1 MQPTTTALLLL
12 GSYLVGCFT
21 FGYYLVICLTG
32 HDIRELASGNVGSRN
47 VGRVLG
53 AKGFILTLA
62 GDAGKG
68 ILAVWLAR
76 HFFIEPWAGH
86 LALIG
91 ATCGHI
97 WPVQLRF
104 RGGKGLATLAGGLAL
119 LQPALFVASL
129 ALCGLLYPLLKGTT
143 RTGLIALALSPL
155 LLIAMAKSGMV
166 TSASG
171 ESALYALLAAIV
183 LFAHRSNIAA
193 ELGAT
198 FTRGN
203 S

>member
-1 MQPTTTALLLL
+1 MHPTTTALLFL
-12 GSYLVGCFT
+12 GSYLIGCCT

-32 HDIRELASGNVGSRN
+32 RDIREMESGNVGSRN

-53 AKGFILTLA
+53 AKGFLLTLT

-68 ILAVWLAR
+68 MLAVWLAR
-76 HFFIEPWAGH
+76 HFFVEPWAGH

-119 LQPALFVASL
+119 LQPALFAATL
-129 ALCGLLYPLLKGTT
+129 ALCALLYPLLRGTT
-143 RTGLIALALSPL
+143 KAGLMALALSPL
-155 LLIAMAKSGMV
+155 LMIAMAKSGMI
-166 TSASG
+166 APAPG
-171 ESALYALLAAIV
+171 ETALFALLATIV
-183 LFAHRSNIAA
+183 LFAHRSNIVAA
-193 ELGAT
+193 FGTT